1 MKELLLTV
9 SQAASRLSVSERTGW
24 NLVRS
29 GRLPSVKIGKS
40 RRVPADA
47 VEQFVQE
54 LREGGDA

>member
-1 MKELLLTV
+1 MRELLLTV

-24 NLVRS
+24 TLVRS
-29 GRLPSVKIGKS
+29 GRLASVKIGKS

-54 LREGGDA
+54 LREA